1 MFCMAKLTREEVVKR
16 GESAFMVAG
25 YYYGGN
31 YWSNPRHVKYVG
43 ANTTHKNEFTG
54 KYYPVVYCSESESPY
69 IACDCAA
76 FTGWCWGIEPA
87 DVWSGSFTTGGT
99 FGANYRKRKYTGDIA
114 VDFAGIQAGD
124 VLYKRNPSGHVAL
137 FCGDYVLELS
147 TSDWPSTTNGHGG
160 NKSGLERLLAFEGY
174 CSYDGSFSTDFTPP
188 VQNPETFIPAGS
200 TDQGSHLPDMSSEA
214 AYLYP
219 YNIQYTKR
227 YVLRKSA
234 RRY

>member
-1 MFCMAKLTREEVVKR
+1 MAKLTREEVVKR

-25 YYYGGN
+25 YYYGGD

-87 DVWSGSFTTGGT
+87 NVWSGSFTEGGT
-99 FGANYRKRKYTGDIA
+99 FGANFRRRKYTGDIA
-114 VDFAGIQAGD
+114 VDFAGIQTGD
-124 VLYKRNPSGHVAL
+124 VLWRNKHVAL
-137 FCGDYVLELS
+137 FCGDYTLELS

-160 NKSGLERLLAFEGY
+160 NRKGLERLLSFDGY
-174 CSYDGSFSTDFTPP
+174 CSYDGSFSTDFIPSID
-188 VQNPETFIPAGS
+188 NPETFIPAGS
-200 TDQGSHLPDMSSEA
+200 TNQGSHPPDMSSDLSV
-214 AYLYP
+214 LYP

>member
-1 MFCMAKLTREEVVKR
+1 MAKLTREEVVKR

-31 YWSNPRHVKYVG
+31 FWSNPRHVKFIG
-43 ANTTHKNEFTG
+43 KNTTHKNEFTG
-54 KYYPVVYCSESESPY
+54 EYYPVVYCPESESPY

-87 DVWSGSFTTGGT
+87 NVWSASYTTGGT
-99 FGANYRKRKYTGDIA
+99 FGENFRRRKHTGDIA

-124 VLYKRNPSGHVAL
+124 VLWKKPRKTGHVAL
-137 FCGDYVLELS
+137 FCGDYILELS
-147 TSDWPSTTNGHGG
+147 NSDWPSTTNGHGG
-160 NKSGLERLLAFEGY
+160 NRRGLEYMAEFEGY

-200 TDQGSHLPDMSSEA
+200 TDQGSHPPDMSSSGA
-214 AYLYP
+214 SLYP

>member
-1 MFCMAKLTREEVVKR
+1 MAKLTREQVVKR

-31 YWSNPRHVKYVG
+31 YWSNPKHVKYVG
-43 ANTTHKNEFTG
+43 ANSTHKNEFTG

-87 DVWSGSFTTGGT
+87 NVWSGSFTTGGT

-137 FCGDYVLELS
+137 FCG
-147 TSDWPSTTNGHGG
+147 HGG
-160 NKSGLERLLAFEGY
+160 NKRGLERLLAFDGY